1 MALCLPNPTG
11 VRSHF
16 TTVVQML
23 FSPLESFATVII
35 IKSLLFTFRCE
46 ETVLV
51 FLFMYAGKNEKCVQ
65 SRLSATNFIL

>member
-1 MALCLPNPTG
+1 MALCLPNPTD
-11 VRSHF
+11 VRLHF

-23 FSPLESFATVII
+23 FSPLKSFATVII
-35 IKSLLFTFRCE
+35 IKSL

-65 SRLSATNFIL
+65 SQLSATNFIL